1 MLQTLLF
8 ALWFQDKHATQVLY
22 TAGNHSIIMAA
33 EYMCVGA
40 FKPRDFILCFLA
52 KTCLCYY

>member
-1 MLQTLLF
+1 MLHTLLF

-22 TAGNHSIIMAA
+22 TAGNLSIKMAT
-33 EYMCVGA
+33 EYIYVCV
-40 FKPRDFILCFLA
+40 FKPHDFMLSFFA